1 MTDIHSIPAGII
13 LAIGFTAQ
21 LFFSL
26 RTLFQWWKSEKA
38 KKVVSPSAY
47 WVLSVVGSY
56 LFFVYG
62 ILRDDFSIVLGQLI
76 SYYIYLWNLN
86 AKGIWK
92 CLGLVLQTI
101 LLATPVVA
109 VLLMIQDAQTYI
121 ANFFRNEDI
130 PFWLVIFG
138 SAGQIIFTLRFV
150 YQYIYS
156 HRRHQSTLPTGFWGI
171 GLFGS
176 SVIIAYGIFRLDPV
190 LILGQSFGFVAY
202 IRNLVIGFKEK
213 HEVKK

>member
-1 MTDIHSIPAGII
+1 M
-13 LAIGFTAQ
+13 
-21 LFFSL
+21 
-26 RTLFQWWKSEKA
+26 
-38 KKVVSPSAY
+38 VSPSAY
-47 WVLSVVGSY
+47 WVLSVIGSY

-92 CLGLVLQTI
+92 RLGLVLQTI

-109 VLLMIQDAQTYI
+109 VLLMIQDAQTYV

-171 GLFGS
+171 SLFGS

-213 HEVKK
+213 NEVKK

>member
-1 MTDIHSIPAGII
+1 MADIHNISAGII

-47 WVLSVVGSY
+47 WVLSVIGSY

-92 CLGLVLQTI
+92 RLGLVLQTI

-109 VLLMIQDAQTYI
+109 VLLMIQDAQT
-121 ANFFRNEDI
+121 A
-130 PFWLVIFG
+130 LTAC
-138 SAGQIIFTLRFV
+138 SAYDWYDSLESRLNAAI
-150 YQYIYS
+150 S
-156 HRRHQSTLPTGFWGI
+156 HAQSLPTKEQI
-171 GLFGS
+171 DQQNNTTILPDDS
-176 SVIIAYGIFRLDPV
+176 SYPED
-190 LILGQSFGFVAY
+190 STSY
-202 IRNLVIGFKEK
+202 NW
-213 HEVKK
+213 